1 MMQFSL
7 NVPNDIVERARGTV
21 IFHVIQFL
29 VPNNLCGF
37 PCRDSWKIS
46 FIVLIKDSY
55 VFICFFSLQNYIK
68 MMSLTFKGLTP
79 HSRVS

>member
-29 VPNNLCGF
+29 VPNNLYRF

-46 FIVLIKDSY
+46 FIVLIKDGFLY
-55 VFICFFSLQNYIK
+55 VSFYPSLSRSLCLSTEFIQ
-68 MMSLTFKGLTP
+68 
-79 HSRVS
+79 

>member
-1 MMQFSL
+1 MVQFSL
-7 NVPNDIVERARGTV
+7 NVPNDIAERARGTV

-29 VPNNLCGF
+29 VPNNLYRF

-55 VFICFFSLQNYIK
+55 VRMCFLLFLTKDYIK
-68 MMSLTFKGLTP
+68 MMSLTFKGLEP
-79 HSRVS
+79 L